1 MKRGSLQKMYNV
13 VCRTKDCDSAVQ
25 VEVKKLHMAV
35 RRLIQ
40 AGWTQTRTGWEC
52 YNCLQERAKKND
64 ARDGN
69 GKAEKAGSADVAGGE
84 CPQPVGENQD

>member
-1 MKRGSLQKMYNV
+1 MYNV
-13 VCRTKDCDSAVQ
+13 VCRTEECESAVQ
-25 VEVKKLHMAV
+25 VEVKKYHMAV

-64 ARDGN
+64 AIDGN
-69 GKAEKAGSADVAGGE
+69 GKAEAGSADIAGRE
-84 CPQPVGENQD
+84 CSIPVGENQD